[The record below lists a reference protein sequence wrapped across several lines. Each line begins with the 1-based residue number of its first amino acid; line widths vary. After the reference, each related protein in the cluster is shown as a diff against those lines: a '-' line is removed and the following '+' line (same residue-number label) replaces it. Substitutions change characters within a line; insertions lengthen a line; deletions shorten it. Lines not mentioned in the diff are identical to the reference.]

1 MRDGTRAHDT
11 FDARRRGVL
20 AFTCAVH
27 LLALFLWMQDKR
39 LLPVRPPRVVTILLQ
54 TDRGQATRPP
64 ADAAML
70 PLPAPANPAA
80 PAVPSVPALPSQAE
94 PAHLREDED
103 DAPPARQREPRV
115 VNVPANVTGNVPA
128 TAPSAPDA
136 AASVPNPIDTAQP
149 VDRAAGASSTPGS
162 FALGLAK
169 HQAGRIDRE
178 LRKGKP
184 GVPTE
189 ADTPMARFQRGVES
203 AYIDRSLTLQ
213 SDTYTSPDGV
223 VIYRFRQGNRYRCRR
238 AGGVGMP
245 LAGMP
250 GTGSITAGGAGAA
263 GSTDCPKGV
272 VWNQDP

>member
-20 AFTCAVH
+20 AFTFAVH
-27 LLALFLWMQDKR
+27 LLALFLWTQDKR
-39 LLPVRPPRVVTILLQ
+39 LLPVRPSRAVTILLQ
-54 TDRGQATRPP
+54 TDRGQPARPP
-64 ADAAML
+64 VDAAMV
-70 PLPAPANPAA
+70 PLPIPSSPAT
-80 PAVPSVPALPSQAE
+80 PAVPALAPQSE
-94 PAHLREDED
+94 PVHHREDED
-103 DAPPARQREPRV
+103 DAQPARQREPGI
-115 VNVPANVTGNVPA
+115 VNVPANVPA
-128 TAPSAPDA
+128 NLPPTAPSAPDA

-149 VDRAAGASSTPGS
+149 VDPAAGASSTPGG

-169 HQAGRIDRE
+169 RQAGRIDRE

-189 ADTPMARFQRGVES
+189 ADTPMARFRRGVES

-250 GTGSITAGGAGAA
+250 GTGSITAASAGAA